1 MTNDQLETLIQNL
14 ITRVNRLEAR
24 LAHLMPGPDL
34 AQRIDDAILKLNC
47 AIDDIA
53 ARTHG

>member
-1 MTNDQLETLIQNL
+1 MTNDQLETLIQSL

-34 AQRIDDAILKLNC
+34 AQRIDDAILNLNC
-47 AIDDIA
+47 AIDDIT
-53 ARTHG
+53 ARIHG